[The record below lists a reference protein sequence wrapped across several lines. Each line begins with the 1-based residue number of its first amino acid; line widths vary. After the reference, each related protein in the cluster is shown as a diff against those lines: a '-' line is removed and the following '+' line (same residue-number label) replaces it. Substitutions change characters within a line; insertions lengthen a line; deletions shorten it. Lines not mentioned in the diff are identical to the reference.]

1 MIAAA
6 VPLSDVLAA
15 ERTRSLGCLRVTR
28 DAKSAAL
35 PLVGVRI
42 AARVADR
49 VAQVA
54 MEQSFRNPFPET
66 LEAVYIFPLAGGSA
80 VSAFEMKVG
89 DRVVHGVVKER
100 GQARQDYQHAV
111 KQGKRAALLEQDR
124 DDVFSVQVG
133 NLPPGET
140 VSVKIS
146 YSERLPFFDDGATEL
161 RLPLVVAPRYI
172 PGQAVDRDPVGLGVE
187 WDTDQVPDASR
198 LTPPRLAPG
207 VDPKVALAIDVQ
219 LDDDRLAD
227 LACSQHA
234 TRLSDGKIALARQ
247 DELLDRDFVLRW
259 RPAGEKLSTSLLAT
273 KDGFGLLSLLPPK
286 RDGFLGRA
294 RDVVFILD
302 RSGSM
307 QGLKL
312 ASAARACSM
321 LLDTLSPRDR
331 FAICAFDDGTEWLDF
346 KDADE
351 AARLAGHAFLRGIDA
366 RGGTELNPAMNE
378 TLKKLQGAE
387 GRAPVVV
394 VITDGQV
401 GNESAVLASLQKDAG
416 DVRLFTLGIDTAV
429 NQGFLKRLASLGGGT
444 ATFVEPGTGLEDA
457 LRAVGREI
465 GRPLVTD
472 LAIDG
477 AADLAPARVPDLFE
491 GRAASV
497 FLNVKPGT
505 SVTIKGRYADGKPF
519 ETKVKAKAI
528 DLPAIGHL
536 WARVRVAD
544 LEDRYR
550 LEPANQ
556 AAIQKEI
563 VALAVAHTLLTRFT
577 AFVVVDEK
585 EIVNKG
591 GEGRTVVQPV
601 HMPALWEMEAGAPG
615 GGAMATQKC
624 SAPPPA
630 PCVSAPM
637 LSKRKSM
644 LGSLFGRGRKVEA
657 EDACIAEPK
666 PTPAQDK
673 AVAKALDALRKLL
686 DAPTPDAKAIRKAV
700 DALRKLLAAMPASD
714 AQAALQR
721 ALKVEVADLLAA
733 LETAGE
739 VGPVLARARA
749 ALAPAVAKRFWEAAI

>member
-6 VPLSDVLAA
+6 VPLSDALAK
-15 ERTRSLGCLRVTR
+15 ERTRAPGVLRVAR
-28 DAKSAAL
+28 DAKTAAL
-35 PLVGVRI
+35 PLAGVKI
-42 AARVADR
+42 SARVADR
-49 VAQVA
+49 VAQVT
-54 MEQSFRNPFPET
+54 MEQSFRNPFGEA
-66 LEAVYIFPLAGGSA
+66 LEAVYIFPLPGGSA

-100 GQARQDYQHAV
+100 GQARQDYQQAV
-111 KQGKRAALLEQDR
+111 QAGKRAALLEQDR
-124 DDVFSVQVG
+124 DDVFTVQVG
-133 NLPPGET
+133 NLPAGET
-140 VSVKIS
+140 VSVTTT

-172 PGQAVDRDPVGLGVE
+172 PGRELDRDPVGLGVQ

-207 VDPKVALAIDVQ
+207 VDPKVALAIDV
-219 LDDDRLAD
+219 LLEDERLAD

-234 TRLSDGKIALARQ
+234 TRLSDGRVALARQ

-259 RPAGEKLSTSLLAT
+259 RPAGETLSTSLLAT

-294 RDVVFILD
+294 RDVVFVLD

-307 QGLKL
+307 GGVKMS
-312 ASAARACSM
+312 SAARACSM
-321 LLDTLSPRDR
+321 LLDTLGPRDR
-331 FAICAFDDGTEWLDF
+331 FAVCAFDDATEWLDF
-346 KDADE
+346 KAADE
-351 AARLAGHAFLRGIDA
+351 AGREAGHAFLRGIDA
-366 RGGTELNPAMNE
+366 RGGTELSPAMNE
-378 TLKKLQGAE
+378 TLKKLKGSD

-401 GNESAVLASLQKDAG
+401 GNESAVLAGVQKGAE
-416 DVRLFTLGIDTAV
+416 DVRVFTLGIDTAV

-472 LAIDG
+472 LTV
-477 AADLAPARVPDLFE
+477 DLETASRIPDLFE

-497 FLNVKPGT
+497 FLKVKPGT
-505 SVTIKGRYADGKPF
+505 SVTIRGNYADGKPF
-519 ETKVKAKAI
+519 ETKAKAKAV

-536 WARVRVAD
+536 WARARVAE
-544 LEDRYR
+544 LEDQYR
-550 LEPANQ
+550 LEPGRQ

-601 HMPALWEMEAGAPG
+601 HMPALWEMDACKE
-615 GGAMATQKC
+615 MA
-624 SAPPPA
+624 APPGNARSGASVSASKVCAPA
-630 PCVSAPM
+630 PLKKKSA
-637 LSKRKSM
+637 
-644 LGSLFGRGRKVEA
+644 LGGLFGKKCRDDEGEVRA
-657 EDACIAEPK
+657 PEPA
-666 PTPAQDK
+666 PTAAQEK
-673 AVAKALDALRKLL
+673 AVAKAVDALRKLL

-700 DALRKLLAAMPASD
+700 EALRKALAGVPT
-714 AQAALQR
+714 AALQR
-721 ALKVEVADLLAA
+721 ALRVELADLLAG
-733 LETAGE
+733 LEAGE
-739 VGPVLARARA
+739 DVAPLLARARA
-749 ALAPAVAKRFWEAAI
+749 ALGSPAAAPFWASSI

>member
-6 VPLSDVLAA
+6 VPMSDVLAGKKS
-15 ERTRSLGCLRVTR
+15 RGIGCLRVTR
-28 DAKSAAL
+28 DAKTATL
-35 PLVGVRI
+35 PLAGVKI

-49 VAQVA
+49 VAQVT
-54 MEQSFRNPFPET
+54 MEQSFQNPFSEA

-89 DRVVHGVVKER
+89 DRVIKGVVKER
-100 GQARQDYQHAV
+100 GQARQDYQEAV
-111 KQGKRAALLEQDR
+111 KKGKRAALLEQDR
-124 DDVFSVQVG
+124 DDVFTVQVG
-133 NLPPGET
+133 NLPAGET
-140 VSVKIS
+140 VSVKIT

-172 PGQAVDRDPVGLGVE
+172 PGKAVDRDPVGAGVE

-198 LTPPRLAPG
+198 VTPPRLAPG
-207 VDPKVALAIDVQ
+207 FDPKVALTIDVR

-234 TRLSDGKIALARQ
+234 TRLSDGHVALARQ

-259 RPAGEKLSTSLLAT
+259 RPADEKLSTSLLAT

-307 QGLKL
+307 GGVKMS
-312 ASAARACSM
+312 SAARACSM

-331 FAICAFDDGTEWLDF
+331 FAICAFDDSTEWFDF
-346 KDADE
+346 KAADE
-351 AARLAGHAFLRGIDA
+351 AAREAGHAFLRGVDA
-366 RGGTELNPAMNE
+366 RGGTELNPAMTE
-378 TLKKLQGAE
+378 TLAKLKKAE

-401 GNESAVLASLQKDAG
+401 GNESAVLASVQKDAG
-416 DVRLFTLGIDTAV
+416 DIRLFTLGIDTAV

-444 ATFVEPGTGLEDA
+444 STFVEPGTALEDA

-472 LAIDG
+472 LTIDG
-477 AADLAPARVPDLFE
+477 AETASRIPDLFE

-497 FLNVKPGT
+497 FAKVKPGT
-505 SVTIKGRYADGKPF
+505 SVVIKGKTADGKPF
-519 ETKVKAKAI
+519 EARVKAKEI

-536 WARVRVAD
+536 WARARVAE
-544 LEDRYR
+544 LEDHYR
-550 LEPANQ
+550 LEPGRQ
-556 AAIQKEI
+556 AEIQKEI
-563 VALAVAHTLLTRFT
+563 IALAVAHTLLTRFT

-601 HMPALWEMEAGAPG
+601 HMPAQWEMADLTRSKSGPG
-615 GGAMATQKC
+615 GGMGAQNCM
-624 SAPPPA
+624 PA
-630 PCVSAPM
+630 PCVAAPM
-637 LSKRKSM
+637 SAKRKSAVGR
-644 LGSLFGRGRKVEA
+644 LGSLKDG
-657 EDACIAEPK
+657 ACEREIADPQ
-666 PTPAQDK
+666 PTPAQEK

-686 DAPTPDAKAIRKAV
+686 DAPAPDAKAIRKAV
-700 DALRKLLAAMPASD
+700 EALRKALAASPLGMSLAS
-714 AQAALQR
+714 LQR

-733 LETAGE
+733 LEAPGD
-739 VGPVLARARA
+739 VAPVLAKARA
-749 ALAPAVAKRFWEAAI
+749 ALSLGAAEEKRFWETTV